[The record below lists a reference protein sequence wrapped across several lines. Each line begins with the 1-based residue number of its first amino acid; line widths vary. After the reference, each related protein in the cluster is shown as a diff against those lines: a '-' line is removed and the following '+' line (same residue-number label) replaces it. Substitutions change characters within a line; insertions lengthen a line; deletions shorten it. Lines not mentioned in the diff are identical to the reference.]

1 MMGVGLLDRLIM
13 PKTREEFDRSLRI
26 ELDKKD
32 NKLNFPTEINW
43 ICQKSNYINELFKI
57 IQSESTKSI

>member
-1 MMGVGLLDRLIM
+1 MGVGLLDRLIM

-32 NKLNFPTEINW
+32 NKLNSPTEINW